1 MADSKNSQR
10 SYPVPWLFMTAA
22 SHVDILLFGA
32 HPDDVEWG
40 AGGIALLLRDG
51 GGSFA
56 IVDMTNGEMGS
67 RGTLEQRQ
75 SEAVAAAKFLG
86 ASSRESFSLPDC
98 GLVDSPENRRLI
110 ASAIRRHRPKL
121 VLAPYWKDRHPDH
134 AAAGLIVRNSQLYC
148 ALTKLDDPNPP
159 HKPRAFLFYPLHQ
172 FERPTF
178 VVDTTS
184 VFQRKLELLRI
195 HRSQFE
201 KTAEEFGVIAH
212 GVGDYLFGLE
222 SRDRYF
228 GSLVGVHHGEALIS
242 DRSVRLSGLNDV
254 LSLMGG

>member
-1 MADSKNSQR
+1 MTLM
-10 SYPVPWLFMTAA
+10 PVD
-22 SHVDILLFGA
+22 VLLFGA

-40 AGGIALLLRDG
+40 AGGIALLLRDSET
-51 GGSFA
+51 SFA
-56 IVDMTNGEMGS
+56 IVDLTNGEMGS

-75 SEAVAAAKFLG
+75 VEAADAAQFLG
-86 ASSRESFSLPDC
+86 ARARESLNLPDC
-98 GLVDSPENRRLI
+98 GLVDSPENRRLV

-121 VLAPYWKDRHPDH
+121 VLAPYWEDRHPDH

-148 ALTKLDDPNPP
+148 GLTKLDDPNPP
-159 HKPRAFLFYPLHQ
+159 HKPDAFLFYLLNK
-172 FERPTF
+172 FEQPSF

-201 KTAEEFGVIAH
+201 KTAEELGVIAH

-228 GSLVGVHHGEALIS
+228 GSLIGAHYGEALVS
-242 DRSVRLSGLNDV
+242 DRPVRLLGVNDV
-254 LSLMGG
+254 LMGR

>member
-1 MADSKNSQR
+1 M
-10 SYPVPWLFMTAA
+10 PVDVLF
-22 SHVDILLFGA
+22 FGA

-40 AGGIALLLRDG
+40 AGGIALLLRDNG
-51 GGSFA
+51 TSFA

-67 RGTLEQRQ
+67 RGTLEQRRV
-75 SEAVAAAKFLG
+75 EASAAAEFLG
-86 ASSRESFSLPDC
+86 TSNRESLNLPDC
-98 GLVDSPENRRLI
+98 GLIDSPENRRLI
-110 ASAIRRHRPKL
+110 ASAVRRHRPKL

-148 ALTKLDDPNPP
+148 SLTKLDDPNSP
-159 HKPRAFLFYPLHQ
+159 HKPDAFLFYLLNK
-172 FERPTF
+172 FEQPSF

-201 KTAEEFGVIAH
+201 KTAEELGVIAH

-228 GSLVGVHHGEALIS
+228 GSLIGAHYGEALVS
-242 DRSVRLSGLNDV
+242 DRPMRLSGLGDV
-254 LSLMGG
+254 LTLLGR

>member
-1 MADSKNSQR
+1 M
-10 SYPVPWLFMTAA
+10 PVDVLF
-22 SHVDILLFGA
+22 FGA

-40 AGGIALLLRDG
+40 AGGIALLLRDSG
-51 GGSFA
+51 TSLA

-75 SEAVAAAKFLG
+75 VEAGAAAEFLG
-86 ASSRESFSLPDC
+86 AHIRESLNLPDC
-98 GLVDSPENRRLI
+98 GLVDSPENRRLG
-110 ASAIRRHRPKL
+110 ASTIRRHRPKL
-121 VLAPYWKDRHPDH
+121 VLAPYWEDRHPDH
-134 AAAGLIVRNSQLYC
+134 AAAGLMVRNSQLYC
-148 ALTKLDDPNPP
+148 SLTKLDDPNPP
-159 HKPRAFLFYPLHQ
+159 HKPDAFLFYLLNK
-172 FERPTF
+172 FEQPSF

-201 KTAEEFGVIAH
+201 KTAEELGVIAH

-228 GSLVGVHHGEALIS
+228 GSLIGAHYGEALVS
-242 DRSVRLSGLNDV
+242 DRPVRLSGVNDV

>member
-1 MADSKNSQR
+1 MS
-10 SYPVPWLFMTAA
+10 
-22 SHVDILLFGA
+22 VDVLLFGA

-40 AGGIALLLRDG
+40 AGGIALLLRNKSI
-51 GGSFA
+51 SFA
-56 IVDMTNGEMGS
+56 VVDMTNGEMGS

-75 SEAVAAAKFLG
+75 REAVAAAEFLG
-86 ASSRESFSLPDC
+86 ASSRESLNLPDC

-110 ASAIRRHRPKL
+110 ASSIRRHRPKL
-121 VLAPYWKDRHPDH
+121 VLAPYWEDRHPDH

-148 ALTKLDDPNPP
+148 GLTKLDDAHPP
-159 HKPRAFLFYPLHQ
+159 HKPDSFLFYPLHQ
-172 FERPTF
+172 FEQPAF

-184 VFQRKLELLRI
+184 VFQPKLELLRI

-228 GSLVGVHHGEALIS
+228 GTLVGARYGEALIS
-242 DRSVRLSGLNDV
+242 DRPIRLSSGIDV
-254 LSLMGG
+254 LSLLGG

>member
-1 MADSKNSQR
+1 M
-10 SYPVPWLFMTAA
+10 PVDVLF
-22 SHVDILLFGA
+22 FGA

-40 AGGIALLLRDG
+40 AGGIALLLRDNG
-51 GGSFA
+51 TSFA

-75 SEAVAAAKFLG
+75 VEASSAAEFLG
-86 ASSRESFSLPDC
+86 TSNRESLNLPDC

-110 ASAIRRHRPKL
+110 ASAVRRHRPKL

-134 AAAGLIVRNSQLYC
+134 AAAGLVVRNSQLYC
-148 ALTKLDDPNPP
+148 SLTKLHDPNSP
-159 HKPRAFLFYPLHQ
+159 HKPDAFLFYLLNK
-172 FERPTF
+172 FEQPSF
-178 VVDTTS
+178 VVDTTR

-201 KTAEEFGVIAH
+201 KTAEELGVIAH

-228 GSLVGVHHGEALIS
+228 GSLVGAHYGEALVS
-242 DRSVRLSGLNDV
+242 DRPMRLSGLGDV
-254 LSLMGG
+254 LTLLGR

>member
-1 MADSKNSQR
+1 M
-10 SYPVPWLFMTAA
+10 PVD
-22 SHVDILLFGA
+22 VLLFGA

-40 AGGIALLLRDG
+40 AGGIALLLRDAG
-51 GGSFA
+51 ISLA

-75 SEAVAAAKFLG
+75 VEAVAAAKFLG
-86 ASSRESFSLPDC
+86 ASVRESLNLPDC
-98 GLVDSPENRRLI
+98 GLVDSPGNRGLAASVIRL
-110 ASAIRRHRPKL
+110 HRPRL
-121 VLAPYWKDRHPDH
+121 VLAPYWEDRHPDH

-148 ALTKLDDPNPP
+148 GLAKLGDPSPP
-159 HKPRAFLFYPLHQ
+159 HKPGAFLFYPLHQ
-172 FERPTF
+172 FEQPSF
-178 VVDTTS
+178 VVETTS
-184 VFQRKLELLRI
+184 VFPRKLDLLRV

-228 GSLVGVHHGEALIS
+228 GSLVGARYGEALLS
-242 DRSVRLSGLNDV
+242 DRPIRLSGINDV

>member
-1 MADSKNSQR
+1 MPA
-10 SYPVPWLFMTAA
+10 V
-22 SHVDILLFGA
+22 SHVDVLLFGA

-40 AGGIALLLRDG
+40 AGGTALLLRNSG
-51 GGSFA
+51 TSFA

-75 SEAVAAAKFLG
+75 QEAIAAAEFLG
-86 ASSRESFSLPDC
+86 ASAREPLNLPDC
-98 GLVDSPENRRLI
+98 GLIDSPENRKRI
-110 ASAIRRHRPKL
+110 ASVIRRHRPKL
-121 VLAPYWKDRHPDH
+121 VIAPFWEDRHPDH
-134 AAAGLIVRNSQLYC
+134 AAAGLTVRKSQLYC
-148 ALTKLDDPNPP
+148 GLTKLDDPNPP
-159 HKPRAFLFYPLHQ
+159 HKPDAFLFYPLHQ
-172 FERPTF
+172 FEKPSF

-184 VFQRKLELLRI
+184 VFQRKLELMRI

-228 GSLVGVHHGEALIS
+228 GSLVGARYGEAFVSERPI
-242 DRSVRLSGLNDV
+242 RLSSVGDV
-254 LSLMGG
+254 LLLLGG